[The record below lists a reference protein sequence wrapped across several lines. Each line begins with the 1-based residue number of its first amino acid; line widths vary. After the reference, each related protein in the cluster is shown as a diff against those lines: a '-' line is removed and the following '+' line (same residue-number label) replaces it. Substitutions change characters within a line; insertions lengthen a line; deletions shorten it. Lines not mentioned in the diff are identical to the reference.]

1 MIVGLQLLPISKHI
15 MIVYIDILNYMEM
28 VKYGFPKFFPWEH
41 DSFL

>member
-1 MIVGLQLLPISKHI
+1 MIVALQLLPTSKHI

-28 VKYGFPKFFPWEH
+28 VKYGFAKFFPWEY